1 MSDTGDL
8 QPFARLDQLMVERGI
23 AQSRS
28 RAADAVSRGTVMV
41 DGEKAQKPAQKIA
54 PSSKITIDDPA
65 SGYVSRAALKLIN
78 ALEEFGFDPSNRTCL
93 DIGCS
98 TGGFTQVLEKRGA
111 AHIFAV
117 DVGHDQFHP
126 SVKELPNVTLHEGL
140 NIRELEAEHVTLDGQ
155 SEPALDAIVCD
166 VSFISLKLAL
176 PAALKLANKG
186 TWAAILVKPQF
197 EVGKE
202 GVGKGGIVREE
213 GASQKVAEE
222 IADWLSQI
230 EGWQVTGL
238 VECPITGG
246 DGNQE
251 YMLGARFSG

>member
-1 MSDTGDL
+1 MSDNGEL

-41 DGEKAQKPAQKIA
+41 DGEKALKPAQKIA

-65 SGYVSRAALKLIN
+65 SEYVSRAALKLIN
-78 ALEEFGFDPSNRTCL
+78 ALDEFNFDPSDCICL

-98 TGGFTQVLEKRGA
+98 TGGFTQVLAKRGA
-111 AHIFAV
+111 SHIFAV

-126 SVKELPNVTLHEGL
+126 SLSEYENVTLHEGL
-140 NIRELEAEHVTLDGQ
+140 NIRDLEAQHVTLEGHL
-155 SEPALDAIVCD
+155 EPAIGGIVCD

-176 PAALKLANKG
+176 PAALKLASNG

-202 GVGKGGIVREE
+202 GVGRGGIVREE

-222 IADWLSQI
+222 IADWLAQI
-230 EGWQVTGL
+230 EGWEVTGL
-238 VECPITGG
+238 VQCPITGG